1 MDKEAAMT
9 RTAVRRHVDLADGR
23 LIIRKIV
30 VETSECREAAPAA
43 EVLAAMPAEQPG
55 RASRL
60 RALRPG
66 KYAVRVRETHLI

>member
-1 MDKEAAMT
+1 MT

-23 LIIRKIV
+23 LVIRKIV
-30 VETSECREAAPAA
+30 VETSECREVVPAA
-43 EVLAAMPAEQPG
+43 ETLATTSAEQPG
-55 RASRL
+55 RAGRL

>member
-23 LIIRKIV
+23 LVIRKIV
-30 VETSECREAAPAA
+30 VETSECREIAPVVESVAAPT
-43 EVLAAMPAEQPG
+43 EQPG
-55 RASRL
+55 RVSRL

-66 KYAVRVRETHLI
+66 KYAVRSRETHLI

>member
-1 MDKEAAMT
+1 MT

-23 LIIRKIV
+23 LVIRKIV
-30 VETSECREAAPAA
+30 VETSECREVAPAA
-43 EVLAAMPAEQPG
+43 EILAAPAEQPD